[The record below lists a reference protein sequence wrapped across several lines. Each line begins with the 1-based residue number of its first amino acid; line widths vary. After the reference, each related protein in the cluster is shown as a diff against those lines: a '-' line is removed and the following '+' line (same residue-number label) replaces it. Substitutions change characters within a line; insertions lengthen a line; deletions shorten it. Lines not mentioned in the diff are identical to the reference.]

1 MIFRIVLC
9 VCMFPSKVWS
19 SETLADLSALGKR
32 RLQSGRRTP
41 CEDALSRGLVFAVVP
56 WMQGL
61 QMLFFFK
68 LQIQHRNADMPSQKH
83 SLRKEVLRMGSFA
96 NGRLWLGV
104 SMAVTLTQGCFHPQ
118 GAFNNVWR
126 RFWLS

>member
-1 MIFRIVLC
+1 
-9 VCMFPSKVWS
+9 MFPSKVWS

-61 QMLFFFK
+61 QMLFFF
-68 LQIQHRNADMPSQKH
+68 LNCRFSIEMLICPHRNILSGRKSLEWDLLQMADFGW
-83 SLRKEVLRMGSFA
+83 VY
-96 NGRLWLGV
+96 LWL
-104 SMAVTLTQGCFHPQ
+104 
-118 GAFNNVWR
+118 
-126 RFWLS
+126 